1 MTRGRWRKSSYS
13 DVPQGS
19 CVEVSLGT
27 DDAGIRDS
35 KNACGPALSINPAAW
50 AALVAHSVRTTSD
63 PR

>member
-1 MTRGRWRKSSYS
+1 M
-13 DVPQGS
+13 PQGS